1 MELVN
6 HCEISIL
13 VGYLCHTYIFV
24 HSQAAWTKIKP
35 SALLFVGGK
44 QWTNNPRISVKENKG
59 AYSQLRINNAELI
72 DQGWYKC
79 EFGNVNKTSTK
90 VFLEV
95 LKSEKTTTTPS
106 TPSQATIINQ
116 TTSLNIMS
124 EKSR

>member
-1 MELVN
+1 M
-6 HCEISIL
+6 I
-13 VGYLCHTYIFV
+13 V

-35 SALLFVGGK
+35 SALLFVGGT
-44 QWTNNPRISVKENKG
+44 QWTTNPRISVKENKG
-59 AYSQLRINNAELI
+59 AYSQLRIVNAELI

-79 EFGNVNKTSTK
+79 EFGNINKSSTK

-106 TPSQATIINQ
+106 TPSKATVTKQ
-116 TTSLNIMS
+116 TTTLNVAA